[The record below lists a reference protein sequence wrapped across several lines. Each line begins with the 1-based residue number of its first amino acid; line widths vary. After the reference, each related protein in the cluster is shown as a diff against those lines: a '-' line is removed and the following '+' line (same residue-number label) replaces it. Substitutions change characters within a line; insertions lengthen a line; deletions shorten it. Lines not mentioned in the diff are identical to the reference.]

1 MVTIYPEDVCEL
13 NLSFT
18 SFNAL
23 RYNICSKNCEFS
35 LKDREL
41 SRAHCGFQ
49 KCKKVIC
56 MKLEKINDNQIKCIL
71 TSEDLAER
79 SIRLS
84 ELAYG
89 SEKAQEL
96 FRDMM
101 QEAFRQFGFT
111 VDGAPLFVEA
121 VPLNMDSIVL
131 IITKVDDPDEL
142 DTRFSKFTMPKEQG
156 SEIKDA
162 QGADDILDAIHKIYE
177 AKKKAGVTRAKAP
190 KETPAEPVQAK
201 PEEKM
206 DFVRCLRFPDMD
218 TVIKAAANIAGFY
231 NGENTLYRQDKT
243 GGYLLVIHKS
253 EHTPEDFNRVVNI
266 LSEYGSL
273 TKYQAA
279 VEAYM
284 SEHGQV
290 ILKSNAIQKLAELE

>member
-1 MVTIYPEDVCEL
+1 M
-13 NLSFT
+13 SG
-18 SFNAL
+18 L
-23 RYNICSKNCEFS
+23 RYNNDKNTLLIVAGETGTFPGHT
-35 LKDREL
+35 
-41 SRAHCGFQ
+41 AQNAGHQ
-49 KCKKVIC
+49 KVVC

-101 QEAFRQFGFT
+101 QEAFREFGFT

-121 VPLNMDSIVL
+121 VPLNMDTIVL

-142 DTRFSKFTMPKEQG
+142 DTRFSKFTMPKNQRTD
-156 SEIKDA
+156 IKDA

-177 AKKKAGVTRAKAP
+177 SKKKAGSLRAKST
-190 KETPAEPVQAK
+190 KETAVEPVPAENNETV
-201 PEEKM
+201 
-206 DFVRCLRFPDMD
+206 DFVRCFRFPDMD
-218 TVIKAAANIAGFY
+218 TVISAAANIAGFY
-231 NGENTLYRQDKT
+231 SGENSLYRQDKT
-243 GGYLLVIHKS
+243 NEYLLVIHKGD
-253 EHTPEDFNRVVNI
+253 HTPEDFNRVVNI

-273 TKYQAA
+273 TKYRAA
-279 VEAYM
+279 AEAYM
-284 SEHGQV
+284 SEHGCV
-290 ILKSNAIQKLAELE
+290 ILKSDAVRQLAELS